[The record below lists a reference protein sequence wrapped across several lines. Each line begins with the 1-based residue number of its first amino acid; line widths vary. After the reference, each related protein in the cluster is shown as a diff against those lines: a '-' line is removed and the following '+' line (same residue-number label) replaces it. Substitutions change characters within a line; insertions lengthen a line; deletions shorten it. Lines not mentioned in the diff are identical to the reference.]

1 MMIENK
7 ISLSPTLK
15 LSSAGQISVSRSL
28 RQVGSGLAS
37 KITPLAFLVFASLV
51 ASYFLASSSYETL
64 VAPYRDP
71 WPKDFRLIS
80 VLLIMSP
87 AVLLLA
93 RGMVGDKAGGTR
105 RSALLMLFSANLLF
119 VALISFRFCWEAPSL
134 SMTEF
139 GPLLWVGVWLLA
151 PFVVLEIHRVSVVA
165 VAGGGHIQVVLL
177 ATPASITYLS
187 RDEGI
192 ASVMGRS
199 FDSRNIYGLGA
210 AAAFADVAVRGDF
223 NHLADAV
230 SRHGLKKIVLAS
242 LKSETGLIE
251 TAARNLMPLAI
262 DVYSYAIDE
271 QRDASENE
279 FKLVLRRP
287 LSRAGLALKGLEDFC
302 LGAVL
307 TFFFAPL
314 MGFIALAIKLDSPGP
329 VFFKQKRH
337 GYRHREIEVFKFRT
351 MRTDNLDYGCAQQTR
366 RGDPRITRVGSF
378 LRKSSLDELPQLI
391 NVIRGEMSLVGP
403 RPHAVTMRTERKL
416 SHEIVPHYANR
427 HCVKPGITGWAQVN
441 GCRGAMDVED
451 DLVNRVKYDME
462 YIARWSVVFDFY
474 ILFKTIFHL
483 AGTKNAY

>member
-1 MMIENK
+1 MMVENK
-7 ISLSPTLK
+7 ISLSPALK
-15 LSSAGQISVSRSL
+15 LSNATQVSASQSL
-28 RQVGSGLAS
+28 RQIGSDLAS
-37 KITPLAFLVFASLV
+37 RITPQTFLVFVSLV
-51 ASYFLASSSYETL
+51 VSYFLASSSYETF

-80 VLLIMSP
+80 ALLIMSP

-93 RGMVGDKAGGTR
+93 RGVVGDKAGVTR
-105 RSALLMLFSANLLF
+105 RSTLLTLFSANLLF
-119 VALISFRFCWEAPSL
+119 VALISFRFYWEAPFL
-134 SMTEF
+134 SMAEF
-139 GPLLWVGVWLLA
+139 RPLLWVSVWLLV
-151 PFVVLEIHRVSVVA
+151 PFVVIKIHRVSTVA
-165 VAGGGHIQVVLL
+165 IAGSEYPQVVLL
-177 ATPASITYLS
+177 ATPASINYLS

-210 AAAFADVAVRGDF
+210 AAAFADVAVRGDL
-223 NHLADAV
+223 NHLVDAV
-230 SRHGLKKIVLAS
+230 CSHGLKKIVLAS
-242 LKSETGLIE
+242 LKNETGLIE
-251 TAARNLMPLAI
+251 TVARNLMPLAV

-271 QRDASENE
+271 QGGVSGND

-307 TFFFAPL
+307 AFFFAPL
-314 MGFIALAIKLDSPGP
+314 MGFIALAIMLDSPGP

-366 RGDPRITRVGSF
+366 RGDHRVTRVGSF

-403 RPHAVTMRTERKL
+403 RPHAITMRTERKL

-462 YIARWSVVFDFY
+462 YIAKWSVVFDFY

>member
-1 MMIENK
+1 MIENK

-15 LSSAGQISVSRSL
+15 LANASHISASQSL
-28 RQVGSGLAS
+28 RQVLGGVAGKVTPQALLA
-37 KITPLAFLVFASLV
+37 FASLV
-51 ASYFLASSSYETL
+51 ACYFLASSSYENFVT
-64 VAPYRDP
+64 PYRDL
-71 WPKDFRLIS
+71 WPADFKLIS
-80 VLLIMSP
+80 FLLIMSP
-87 AVLLLA
+87 AILLIS
-93 RGMVGDKAGGTR
+93 RGMVGDKTGVSR
-105 RSALLMLFSANLLF
+105 RSALMMLFTANFLF
-119 VALISFRFCWEAPSL
+119 IATISFYFYWTAERL
-134 SMTEF
+134 SGEEF
-139 GPLLWVGVWLLA
+139 RPLLWAGSWLLA
-151 PFVVLEIHRVSVVA
+151 PFVVVEIPHALAMAVVRDDHPQA
-165 VAGGGHIQVVLL
+165 VLL
-177 ATPASITYLS
+177 ATPASIAHLNG
-187 RDEGI
+187 DAGI

-210 AAAFADVAVRGDF
+210 AAAFADVAVRGDL
-223 NHLADAV
+223 NHLADSV
-230 SRHGLKKIVLAS
+230 CKRGFKKIVLAS
-242 LKSETGLIE
+242 LKRETSLIE
-251 TAARNLMPLAI
+251 TVAQNLMPLAV

-271 QRDASENE
+271 DGEASQNE
-279 FKLVLRRP
+279 VKLVLRRP
-287 LSRAGLALKGLEDFC
+287 LSRAGLTLKGLEDFC

-314 MGFIALAIKLDSPGP
+314 MGFIALAIMFDSPGP

-351 MRTDNLDYGCAQQTR
+351 MRTDKLDHGCAQQTR

-403 RPHAVTMRTERKL
+403 RPHAITMRTERKL

-441 GCRGAMDVED
+441 GHRGAMDVEEE
-451 DLVNRVKYDME
+451 LINRVKYDME
-462 YIARWSVVFDFY
+462 YIAKWSVVFDFY